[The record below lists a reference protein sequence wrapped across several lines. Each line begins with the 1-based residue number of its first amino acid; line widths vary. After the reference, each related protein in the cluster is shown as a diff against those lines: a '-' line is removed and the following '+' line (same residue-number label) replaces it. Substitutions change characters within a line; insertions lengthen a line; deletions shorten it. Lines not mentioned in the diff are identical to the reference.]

1 MREFFTK
8 NITIKIISL
17 ILAIALW
24 MFVVGEETAEIGL
37 TIPLEII
44 NVPSDLV
51 VTNDVIQDLN
61 VRVSGPRRL
70 IRRIASENLSKI
82 IDLKGVQPGEIG
94 FEIVPEDLP
103 LPGGVKVTR
112 LSPST
117 VTIQVEKIESKK
129 LNILPVLQGSPKK
142 GYEVVSVKFKPDTVT
157 VTGPSK
163 ELATLDA
170 VWTKPINVE
179 KKTDSFTQPV
189 TLEILSNQISTK
201 TQSPVEVEVAIEPRI
216 ITKSFSNIP
225 VKAIASIF
233 RYEIQPDKVDVRL
246 MGPSE
251 LLSNLDQEKDL
262 EALLDLMKLAP
273 GDYVKKPTLKF
284 PKGLTLLDI
293 TPPVVDVKI
302 LDNGKGE

>member
-17 ILAIALW
+17 VLAIALW

-94 FEIVPEDLP
+94 FEIAPEDLP

-112 LSPST
+112 LSPSN

-129 LNILPVLQGSPKK
+129 LSILPVLQGSPKK

-163 ELATLDA
+163 ELAALDA

-179 KKTDSFTQPV
+179 KKTESFTQPV
-189 TLEILSNQISTK
+189 TLEILSSQISSK
-201 TQSPVEVEVAIEPRI
+201 TSSPIEVDVAIEPRI
-216 ITKSFSNIP
+216 ITKSFANIP
-225 VKAIASIF
+225 VKAISSIF
-233 RYEIQPDKVDVRL
+233 RFRLQPDKVDIRL

-251 LLSNLDQEKDL
+251 LLNTLNQQEDL
-262 EALLDLMKLAP
+262 EAVLDLMKLAP

-284 PKGLTLLDI
+284 PKGLTLLDVS
-293 TPPVVDVKI
+293 PPVIDVKI
-302 LDNGKGE
+302 LDHEKGD